1 MSKKIAVLRGIN
13 VAGKRKILMADLKA
27 LCEDLGWKNVVSY
40 IQSGNLIFNSD
51 VSNSELELQLE
62 YAIANTYGFDVPV
75 IVRNSNELEDIVK
88 KNPFFKE
95 DSLRQ
100 AQTDK
105 DKINRIYLAFLKEKP
120 TQENLEKT
128 LAFNFEP
135 DEFQIKEK
143 EVFLCYSERY
153 SKSKLT
159 NNFLEQKLNVIAT
172 TRNWKTVLKLQELC
186 K

>member
-13 VAGKRKILMADLKA
+13 VGGKRKILMTDLKA
-27 LCEDLGWKNVVSY
+27 LCEDLSWKNVVSY

-51 VSNSELELQLE
+51 LPNSELEQQLE
-62 YAIANTYGFDVPV
+62 NAITDCYGFDVPV
-75 IVRNSNELEDIVK
+75 IVRNSNELEDIVN

-95 DSLRQ
+95 E
-100 AQTDK
+100 K
-105 DKINRIYLAFLKEKP
+105 DINVFYLAFLKEKP
-120 TQENLEKT
+120 TQENLKKT
-128 LAFNFEP
+128 LTFNFEP
-135 DEFQIKEK
+135 DVFQIKEK

-159 NNFLEQKLNVIAT
+159 NNFLEKKLKVTAT
-172 TRNWKTVLKLQELC
+172 TRNWKTILKLQELC